1 MILMDHHIIRI
12 NRSWPKGLR
21 ISVVTM
27 CHSFPMFLPLCDSQ
41 GSGSRKGSEP
51 KSHSTM
57 PFGDEHPLYHLF
69 CIEGH
74 RVLAPSRMVC
84 RLLRHPLLKLNPSAC
99 GAGEKKPSA
108 YLEGVLVYI
117 YRFSLSCNW

>member
-1 MILMDHHIIRI
+1 MDLKFWQRFTEAFFFIRSLGIDISSFLSAVHWTMIEPPGCQSDDFDGSSIRI
-12 NRSWPKGLR
+12 NRSWLKGLR

-57 PFGDEHPLYHLF
+57 PLGDEHPLYHLF

-74 RVLAPSRMVC
+74 RVLAPSRMV
-84 RLLRHPLLKLNPSAC
+84 
-99 GAGEKKPSA
+99 
-108 YLEGVLVYI
+108 
-117 YRFSLSCNW
+117 W